1 MQLKRK
7 ALFIFGTRPEAIKLA
22 PLIQTL
28 QQDPDF
34 ESIVCVTAQHR
45 EMLDQVLTFFK
56 IRTDFDLN
64 LMTPNQELAT
74 LSARILLGLEDIF
87 RQLKPDL
94 VFIQG
99 DTTTALMAGLGAFY
113 HRIPVVHI
121 EAGLRTGNLHSPFPE
136 EANRRL
142 LSTISQFHFCPTEE
156 TANNLKKELHSKIES
171 ENVFNVGNTVI
182 DALLHGL
189 SALEK
194 DLKFQNDFKRHHQQI
209 DFHKKIVLMTAHRR
223 ESFGEPIR
231 NIFRAVK
238 KFAEENSEYEV
249 VYPVHP
255 NPNIKIV
262 AEEILGEQKN
272 IHLIAPL
279 SYPELIWLMNLAH
292 FVITDSG
299 GIQEEAP
306 SLKKPVLVLRDSTER
321 MEGVHV
327 GTNKL
332 VGTAYESVYK
342 AMTSLAKDPQ
352 FYGSFAKVKNP
363 FGDGNSC
370 QYILRHLKK
379 NL

>member
-1 MQLKRK
+1 MKRK

-22 PLIQTL
+22 PLIHTVGE
-28 QQDPDF
+28 DPHF

-45 EMLDQVLTFFK
+45 EMLDQVLEFFK

-74 LSARILLGLEDIF
+74 LSARILLGLEDVF

-94 VFIQG
+94 VFVQG

-121 EAGLRTGNLHSPFPE
+121 EAGLRTGNLYSPFPE

-156 TANNLKKELHSKIES
+156 TAVKLKKELQS
-171 ENVFNVGNTVI
+171 ERIFNVGNTVI
-182 DALLHGL
+182 DALLQGL
-189 SALEK
+189 AILENNR
-194 DLKFQNDFKRHHQQI
+194 KFQDDFTKQHQQI
-209 DFHKKIVLMTAHRR
+209 DFNRKVVLMTAHRR

-238 KFAEENSEYEV
+238 KFAEENPAYEI

-262 AEEILGEQKN
+262 AEEVLGQTKN
-272 IHLIAPL
+272 IHLISPL
-279 SYPELIWLMNLAH
+279 SYPQLIWLMNLSH

-306 SLKKPVLVLRDSTER
+306 SLKKPVLVLRDTTER

-332 VGTAYESVYK
+332 VGTSFDSIYK
-342 AMTSLAKDPQ
+342 AMMSLANDPN
-352 FYGSFAKVKNP
+352 YYASFSKVKNP
-363 FGDGNSC
+363 FGDGHAC
-370 QYILRHLKK
+370 KYILQHLKK